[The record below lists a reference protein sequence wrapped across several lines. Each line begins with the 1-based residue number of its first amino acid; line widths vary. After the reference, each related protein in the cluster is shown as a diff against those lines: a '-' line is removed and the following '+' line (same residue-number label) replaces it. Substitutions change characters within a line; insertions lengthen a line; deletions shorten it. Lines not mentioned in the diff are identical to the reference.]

1 MSEQPIKVRV
11 GRPLRARL
19 IVEPEP
25 QLRLK
30 ASGGAVIPEYHG
42 EYTVVPS
49 QSRQVLRTA
58 GEQLLHDVVVEAIPS
73 NYGLIAWN
81 GSTLTVS

>member
-11 GRPLRARL
+11 GRPLKARL

-25 QLRLK
+25 VLRLK
-30 ASGGAVIPEYHG
+30 ASGGAVIPDYHG
-42 EYTVVPS
+42 EYEVVPS
-49 QSRQVLRTA
+49 GSRQVLHTA
-58 GEQLLHDVVVEAIPS
+58 GEHLYRDVVVEPIPS
-73 NYGLIAWN
+73 NYGLITWN

>member
-11 GRPLRARL
+11 GKPLRARL

-30 ASGGAVIPEYHG
+30 ASGGSVIPEYHG

>member
-30 ASGGAVIPEYHG
+30 ASGGAVVPEYHG
-42 EYTVVPS
+42 EYEVVPS
-49 QSRQVLRTA
+49 GSRQVLHTA
-58 GEQLLHDVVVEAIPS
+58 GERLLHDVVVEAIPS

>member
-1 MSEQPIKVRV
+1 MSEQPIRVRV
-11 GRPLRARL
+11 GRPLKARL

-30 ASGGAVIPEYHG
+30 PSGGAVVPEYHG
-42 EYTVVPS
+42 EYEVVPS
-49 QSRQVLRTA
+49 QSRQVLHTA
-58 GEQLLHDVVVEAIPS
+58 GERLLHDVVVEAIPS
-73 NYGLIAWN
+73 NYGLIQWN